1 LIYTRLTTMMET
13 FMKRRLLLSH
23 VVAMC
28 AAMACSTASAQAWPS
43 KPIRAIVPFSA
54 GGGTDVASRIVLQKV
69 GEILGQNIV
78 IENKGG
84 AGGTLGYA
92 ELAKA
97 RPDGYTLGVAG
108 TNLAYM
114 SLLYPGLSFNPT
126 VDLVAVA
133 PLAGV
138 TLTVAANPKLPVRNM
153 TELLAYARSQKVPLS
168 YATAGVAT
176 PQHLAGELLAKT
188 MGVQLTHVPYKG
200 TAPALADVVGGHVP
214 LTMVGLP
221 SALPYVKNNQLK
233 ILGVAAS
240 RRSNLAPDLP
250 TLGEMGLK
258 DFEASFWY
266 DVRVPKDTPKSIIEQ
281 LQRAITQAISS
292 PDVQATLV
300 KAGFEPM
307 TADPSAYEQALKAD
321 GDKWVAVV
329 RDNKIRAD

>member
-1 LIYTRLTTMMET
+1 MHRRILISSALA
-13 FMKRRLLLSH
+13 LC
-23 VVAMC
+23 VA
-28 AAMACSTASAQAWPS
+28 TAYPVANAQAWPS

-97 RPDGYTLGVAG
+97 KPDGYTLGIAG

-114 SLLYPGLSFNPT
+114 GLLYPGLSFNPMT
-126 VDLVAVA
+126 DLVPVA
-133 PLAGV
+133 PLASV
-138 TLTVAANPKLPVRNM
+138 TLTVAASPNLPVRNM
-153 TELLAYARSQKVPLS
+153 TELVSYAKSQKGSLS

-188 MGVQLTHVPYKG
+188 LGIPLVHVPYKG
-200 TAPALADVVGGHVP
+200 TAPAVADVVGGHVP
-214 LTMVGLP
+214 LTMIGLP

-233 ILGVAAS
+233 MLGVAAN
-240 RRSNLAPDLP
+240 RRSSLAPDLP

-258 DFEASFWY
+258 GFEASFWY
-266 DVRVPKDTPKSIIEQ
+266 DVRVPKDTPRSIIEQ
-281 LQRAITQAISS
+281 LQRAITQAVGS
-292 PDVQATLV
+292 PEVQATLV

-307 TADPSAYEQALKAD
+307 TAEAGTYEQALKAD

-329 RDNKIRAD
+329 RDNKIRAE